1 MRALTSPTNAAT
13 SMTTKAVDALM
24 RSAIRHAH
32 AGTGYEED
40 DDGSQQDTGN
50 PANDR
55 YGDRFAQQQPENPAA
70 GEADG
75 PKDGDF
81 AGTLADRHRHS
92 VSAHEQCCEYDG
104 TANGEDKS
112 FHVAEHGD
120 EIGFE
125 NLFALA
131 LGGDRTAMEHVVDG
145 MGGFRHIFGRS
156 DASEVEPGSVFEPAD
171 RFLEIFRVEIE
182 IALRRIDGVD
192 AAQREIEI
200 GGKNVALDV
209 DVV

>member
-55 YGDRFAQQQPENPAA
+55 HRDRFAQQQPENPAA
-70 GEADG
+70 RKADG

-81 AGTLADRHRHS
+81 AGALADRHRHS
-92 VSAHEQCCEYDG
+92 VSAHEQRCEYDG
-104 TANGEDKS
+104 SANGEDKS

-125 NLFALA
+125 SLFALA

-156 DASEVEPGSVFEPAD
+156 DASEVETGSVFEPVD
-171 RFLEIFRVEIE
+171 GLLQILGVEVE
-182 IALRRIDGVD
+182 VAAGRIDGVD
-192 AAQREIEI
+192 AEKCQVRI
-200 GGKNVALDV
+200 GGTIG
-209 DVV
+209 